1 MLSIYEEF
9 KQAMIMSTDVI
20 KMLKPSRDRFPVAAP
35 KLSFVARSMP
45 HEAILLTTFE
55 QSGHVTFN
63 VRLGTRP
70 PSK

>member
-35 KLSFVARSMP
+35 NSLSSRARCHTKLYC
-45 HEAILLTTFE
+45 
-55 QSGHVTFN
+55 
-63 VRLGTRP
+63 
-70 PSK
+70 